1 MANAAAAAVLYRIY
15 ELPWSTGRRQDYK
28 FRKTAQIAL
37 GATFALALVI
47 AVLPVPSSDRT
58 QVPEVPKRLAKLV
71 LERKAPPPPPPVVE
85 KAPEQ
90 KPEPVEQKQV
100 KEEPPKPKPKPEP
113 QPEKQVDKT
122 EQAREKAKVAGLLPF
137 AQQLAALRDDKTI
150 ERLDKT
156 QLAGKVE
163 GTAPLA
169 ERSLITS
176 RVGTSS
182 GGINTAALSRNTGGG
197 GIGDRTTT
205 KVESPVEGL
214 AVAGG
219 AAQRTGESNKA
230 ARSREEIER
239 VFDVNKGSIYALYN
253 RALRQNPAL
262 QGKLV
267 LKLTIEPDGRVSAC
281 EVVSSELGDKELEQK
296 LVQRVLLFQFDKR
309 DVERITTTKPIDF
322 LPSGGA

>member
-1 MANAAAAAVLYRIY
+1 MATAAAVLYRIY
-15 ELPWSTGRRQDYK
+15 ELPWSTGRRQDSK

-37 GATFALALVI
+37 GAMLALALVI
-47 AVLPVPSSDRT
+47 ALLPVPTTDRN
-58 QVPEVPKRLAKLV
+58 QVPEVPKRLVKLV
-71 LERKAPPPPPPVVE
+71 LDHPKAPPPPPPVVE
-85 KAPEQ
+85 KAPE

-113 QPEKQVDKT
+113 QPEKDKT
-122 EQAREKAKVAGLLPF
+122 EQARERAKVAGLLPF

-150 ERLDKT
+150 ERLDKA
-156 QLAGKVE
+156 QVAGKVE
-163 GTAPLA
+163 GATPLA

-197 GIGDRTTT
+197 GIGDRVTT
-205 KVESPVEGL
+205 KVESPVESL

-219 AAQRTGESNKA
+219 AAQRSGESNKA

-253 RALRQNPAL
+253 RALRQNAAL

-267 LKLTIEPDGRVSAC
+267 LKLTIEPDGRVSSC

-296 LVQRVLLFQFDKR
+296 LVQRVLLFTFDKR

>member
-15 ELPWSTGRRQDYK
+15 DLPWSTGRRQDRK
-28 FRKTAQIAL
+28 FHKTAQIAL
-37 GATFALALVI
+37 GAMVVLALLI
-47 AVLPVPSSDRT
+47 ALLPVPPRDQS
-58 QVPEVPKRLAKLV
+58 QVAEVPRRLAKLV

-100 KEEPPKPKPKPEP
+100 HEEPKPKPKPEP

-122 EQAREKAKVAGLLPF
+122 EQARERAKVAGLLPF

-156 QLAGKVE
+156 QVAGKVE
-163 GTAPLA
+163 GTSPLA

-205 KVESPVEGL
+205 KIESPVEGL

-219 AAQRTGESNKA
+219 AAQRTGESNKS

-239 VFDVNKGSIYALYN
+239 IFDVNKGSIYALYN

-267 LKLTIEPDGRVSAC
+267 LKLTIEADGHVSAC

-296 LVQRVLLFQFDKR
+296 LVQRVLLFQFEKR

-322 LPSGGA
+322 FPA

>member
-1 MANAAAAAVLYRIY
+1 MATAAAVLYRIY
-15 ELPWSTGRRQDYK
+15 ELPWSTGRRQDSK

-37 GATFALALVI
+37 GAMLALALVI
-47 AVLPVPSSDRT
+47 ALLPVPATDRN
-58 QVPEVPKRLAKLV
+58 QVPEVPKRLVKLV
-71 LERKAPPPPPPVVE
+71 LDHPKAPPPPPPVVE
-85 KAPEQ
+85 KAPE

-113 QPEKQVDKT
+113 QPEKDKT
-122 EQAREKAKVAGLLPF
+122 EQARERAKVAGLLPF

-150 ERLDKT
+150 ERLDKA
-156 QLAGKVE
+156 QVAGKVE
-163 GTAPLA
+163 GATPLA

-197 GIGDRTTT
+197 GIGDRVTT
-205 KVESPVEGL
+205 KVESPVESL

-219 AAQRTGESNKA
+219 AAQRSGESNKA

-253 RALRQNPAL
+253 RALRQNAAL

-267 LKLTIEPDGRVSAC
+267 LKLTIEPDGRVSSC

>member
-15 ELPWSTGRRQDYK
+15 ELPWSTGRRQDHK

-37 GATFALALVI
+37 GAMLVLALII
-47 AVLPVPSSDRT
+47 ALLPVPPKDVN
-58 QVPEVPKRLAKLV
+58 QVAEVPKRLVKLV
-71 LERKAPPPPPPVVE
+71 QDRKPPPPPPVVE

-90 KPEPVEQKQV
+90 KPEPVEQ
-100 KEEPPKPKPKPEP
+100 
-113 QPEKQVDKT
+113 KQVDKT

-163 GTAPLA
+163 GTQPLA

-197 GIGDRTTT
+197 GIGDRATT
-205 KVESPVEGL
+205 KVESPVESL

-262 QGKLV
+262 QGKVV
-267 LKLTIEPDGRVSAC
+267 LKLTIEPDGRVSSC

>member
-1 MANAAAAAVLYRIY
+1 MANAAAAAAVLYRIY
-15 ELPWSTGRRQDYK
+15 ELPWSTGRRQDRK
-28 FRKTAQIAL
+28 FHKTAQMAL

-47 AVLPVPSSDRT
+47 AVLPVPQRDRND
-58 QVPEVPKRLAKLV
+58 VPEVPKRLVKLV
-71 LERKAPPPPPPVVE
+71 QERKPPPPPVVE

-90 KPEPVEQKQV
+90 KPEPVEQKQA

-163 GTAPLA
+163 GTQPLA
-169 ERSLITS
+169 ERSLITA

-197 GIGDRTTT
+197 GIGDRATT

-267 LKLTIEPDGRVSAC
+267 LKLTIEPDGRVSSC

-296 LVQRVLLFQFDKR
+296 LVQRVLLFTFDKR